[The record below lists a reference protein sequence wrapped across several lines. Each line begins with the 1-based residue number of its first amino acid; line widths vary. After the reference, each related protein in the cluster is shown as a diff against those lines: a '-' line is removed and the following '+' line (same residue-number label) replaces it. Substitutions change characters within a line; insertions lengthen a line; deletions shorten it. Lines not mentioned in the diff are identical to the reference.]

1 MSETSERPAALDPAL
16 SRAFV
21 IAAHS
26 DLEKVQKMLAEE
38 PGLVNATI
46 DWGGGDFESAIGGA
60 AHTGG
65 AAIAEFLL
73 ANGARMDLPVAVML
87 NKLVVVKAIV
97 GAFPGA
103 HKTPGAHGIPL
114 SVHARQGNAQEVLAY
129 LESLEQ

>member
-1 MSETSERPAALDPAL
+1 MSNASERPPALDPQL
-16 SRAFV
+16 VRDFV

-26 DLEKVQKMLAEE
+26 DREKVKAMLAEE
-38 PGLVNATI
+38 PRLVNATI

-65 AAIAEFLL
+65 KAIAEHLL

-87 NKLVVVKAIV
+87 NKLEVVKAIIE
-97 GAFPGA
+97 AFPGA

-114 SVHARQGNAQEVLAY
+114 SVHARQGGAEEVLAY
-129 LESLEQ
+129 LESLD

>member
-1 MSETSERPAALDPAL
+1 MSNASERPPALDPQL
-16 SRAFV
+16 VRDFV

-26 DLEKVQKMLAEE
+26 DLEKVKAMLAEE

-65 AAIAEFLL
+65 KAIAEHLL

-87 NKLVVVKAIV
+87 NKLDAVKAIV
-97 GAFPGA
+97 AAFPGA

-114 SVHARQGNAQEVLAY
+114 SVHARQGGAEEVLAY
-129 LESLEQ
+129 LESLD

>member
-1 MSETSERPAALDPAL
+1 MSDAPERLPALDPEL

-26 DLEKVQKMLAEE
+26 DLEKVQSMLAEE
-38 PGLVNATI
+38 PRLVNATI

-65 AAIAEFLL
+65 KAIAEFLL

-87 NKLVVVKAIV
+87 NKLEVVKAIV
-97 GAFPGA
+97 AAFPGS
-103 HKTPGAHGIPL
+103 HKVSGAHGIPL

-129 LESLEQ
+129 LESLD